1 MVIRAGEAWTYTRSA
16 SIPSSRAIVKRLAE
30 GLASRSL
37 TLKPK
42 SCATAFSS
50 SASSIWLMV
59 DYTFQSGLIERTR
72 QRTRGRF
79 IANKRGSVGGFA
91 AQPDRSCHQIIAVPA
106 TSAPPPQ
113 ITHHPFPVMK
123 LSGAKATSKPCRIQ
137 MSPTMMRM
145 IPEASR
151 SIRRAYLDIW
161 GDPGEHSGPHADE
174 LPHRAFRRSPR
185 LPARVRLFRRLAPL
199 TSPPLF
205 VFPPPNLR
213 LRHP

>member
-1 MVIRAGEAWTYTRSA
+1 MATV
-16 SIPSSRAIVKRLAE
+16 VK
-30 GLASRSL
+30 
-37 TLKPK
+37 
-42 SCATAFSS
+42 
-50 SASSIWLMV
+50 
-59 DYTFQSGLIERTR
+59 
-72 QRTRGRF
+72 QRT
-79 IANKRGSVGGFA
+79 VGGRAVDRSRKNGRPDKERESAHRQQTGVSGGLA
-91 AQPDRSCHQIIAVPA
+91 AQPDRRCHQIIAVPA

-113 ITHHPFPVMK
+113 IAHHPFPVMK

-137 MSPTMMRM
+137 MSPTMMRT

-151 SIRRAYLDIW
+151 SIRRVYLDIW

-205 VFPPPNLR
+205 VFPPPFNLR